1 LECPPIA
8 FDNVTATYE
17 GERIPALHGI
27 SLTVLPCELVGI
39 IGPNGAGKTTLLEVV
54 NGLLPITTGTVRVL
68 GEPVGPSSH
77 GLRQQIA
84 YLPQDLFFDPSTP
97 FLAGDVVLMGRSA
110 VIGVFRFPSKAD
122 RALVTEAMAA
132 VGVADLAA
140 RPIGRLSGGQQRKVL
155 LARVLAKR
163 PQILL
168 LDEPTANLDPESK
181 DELSHTVL
189 QIHRELSLA
198 TLTVSHEAGPLL
210 DWADRVL
217 TIERGRLVSD
227 TVGNGSVA
235 PTAMHAQIG

>member
-1 LECPPIA
+1 MDYPKIA
-8 FDNVTATYE
+8 LDNVTAAYE

-27 SLTVLPCELVGI
+27 TLVVAPSESVGI
-39 IGPNGAGKTTLLEVV
+39 VGPNGAGKTTLLEVV

-77 GLRQQIA
+77 SLRRQIA

-97 FLAGDVVLMGRSA
+97 FLARDVVLMGRSA

-122 RALVTEAMAA
+122 RALVTEAMAS
-132 VGVADLAA
+132 VGIADMAA

-181 DELSHTVL
+181 EEISHLVL
-189 QIHRELSLA
+189 QIRNELSLA

-210 DWADRVL
+210 DRADRVL
-217 TIERGRLVSD
+217 TIERGCLVSD
-227 TVGNGSVA
+227 VPGNGSMASAVLR
-235 PTAMHAQIG
+235 AQND